1 MNEINFELILH
12 AGNSKSSIMEA
23 IELARQGEFKEV
35 DYKINEA
42 HEELVAAYKIQ
53 KKILNKNSKGDN
65 SNTNMLSVHAQDHL
79 NSAQVQIGL
88 GEEIIKLYEQ
98 VQQIKNYLGIQ
109 NFERQKYMKVLLV
122 CGQGMSTSLL
132 VQNMYFYA
140 NEGDYIESSSFED
153 LASVIEDYD
162 VILISPQI
170 RYRRPVIERMMTP
183 RRQISELIDMAAY
196 GKIDGKSIYKQAQ
209 RLFEKIKY

>member
-1 MNEINFELILH
+1 MNEMNFELILH
-12 AGNSKSSIMEA
+12 AGSSKSSIMEA
-23 IELARQGEFKEV
+23 IELARQGEFKEA

-42 HEELVAAYKIQ
+42 HKELTDAYKIQ
-53 KKILNKNSKGDN
+53 KKILNKSSKADN
-65 SNTNMLSVHAQDHL
+65 ININMLSVHAQDQL
-79 NSAQVQIGL
+79 NSAQIQIGL
-88 GEEIIKLYEQ
+88 GEEIINLYEQ

-109 NFERQKYMKVLLV
+109 NFESQKYMKVLLV

-153 LASVIEDYD
+153 ITSVIEDYD

-170 RYRRPVIERMMTP
+170 RYRRPVIERMMNP
-183 RRQISELIDMAAY
+183 KKQISGLIDMTAY
-196 GKIDGKSIYKQAQ
+196 GKMDGKSIYEQAQ
-209 RLFEKIKY
+209 RLFHEIKN